1 MRTKTLLAAA
11 AIIAAGVA
19 SSMAQSNVYSLNV
32 VGYVNKPYVAGFNA
46 GSNPLNGT
54 DNSLNAIMAGSQ
66 VPDNTIVF
74 LWNTTLQD
82 FDPSLPT
89 YVAGSSTWS
98 PNATLN
104 PGTGFFLL
112 APAPFTNTFVGEVK
126 QGLTSVTI
134 TPGFNAI
141 GSPVPIGGS
150 VATVLAQMPALDNDL
165 AFQWDTTLQDFGTIS
180 TYIADSSTW
189 SPDVNFSV
197 GEGIFYLYG
206 GGANTT
212 WDRTF
217 TVQ

>member
-11 AIIAAGVA
+11 AIVAAGLA

-46 GSNPLNGT
+46 GSNPLNAPT
-54 DNSLNAIMAGSQ
+54 NDLNHIMVGSQ
-66 VPDNTIVF
+66 VPDNTILF

-89 YVAGSSTWS
+89 YISGSSSWS

-112 APAPFTNTFVGEVK
+112 APSAFTNTFVGEVK
-126 QGLTSVTI
+126 QGLTTVVIS
-134 TPGFNAI
+134 PGFNGI

-150 VATVLAQMPALDNDL
+150 ISNVLAQMPALDNDL
-165 AFQWDTTLQDFGTIS
+165 AFQWDTVTQDFGAIA
-180 TYIADSSTW
+180 TYVGASSTW
-189 SPDVNFSV
+189 SPNVNFSV

-206 GGANTT
+206 GGAPAN
-212 WDRTF
+212 WNRTF